1 MSNFSCN
8 NYFADFVEEDFYKSG
23 IPDYRCRTYINQ
35 GYIQIENDGYK
46 IIHCHRFDLV
56 MGNVDCS
63 DT

>member
-8 NYFADFVEEDFYKSG
+8 NYFANFVEEDFYKSG

-46 IIHCHRFDLV
+46 IIYPELYQ
-56 MGNVDCS
+56 NIPK
-63 DT
+63 